1 VTSLSKQLY
10 LKNTFVLELTMFLFI
25 RISVFYL
32 LVLISPLAFSNV
44 IAETIEEVSESYKQ
58 CEELYEHIRKS
69 ECANSVF
76 GMFGRMYFEIGV
88 SFTERLVKFQ
98 NIKTEEDAF
107 ILSSGFKPR
116 PVFSVSLSD
125 SYFGESNFGYG
136 VGFSYFDDY
145 AFEQQIKRGSSDS
158 DKKNVDLGTY
168 SSMNVIALSPSI
180 FYSYG
185 RDDDSPY
192 RYIKFGLGVNLM
204 YSAVRGTAYLTELET
219 DTDCYQY
226 GSDYIDGSVT
236 DENEFKNLCDS
247 TRFRESSYGSGFK
260 IFIGM
265 DWRRWKA
272 EISTSIFQHRGSG
285 DYRFVTQQ
293 TQMSFSRKFEF

>member
-1 VTSLSKQLY
+1 MSLLRRFF
-10 LKNTFVLELTMFLFI
+10 LLCGLTLF
-25 RISVFYL
+25 SAVGF
-32 LVLISPLAFSNV
+32 ANV
-44 IAETIEEVSESYKQ
+44 IAETIEDVSESYEK

-76 GMFGRMYFEIGV
+76 GILGRMYFELGV

-107 ILSSGFKPR
+107 ILSSGLKPR
-116 PVFSVSLSD
+116 PIFSVSLSD

-136 VGFSYFDDY
+136 IGFSYFDDY
-145 AFEQQIKRGSSDS
+145 AFEQVVKRGSTDS
-158 DKKNVDLGTY
+158 DKKSVDLGTY

-192 RYIKFGLGVNLM
+192 RYMKFGLGLNLM
-204 YSAVRGTAYLTELET
+204 YSAVRGTAYLTELKA
-219 DTDCYQY
+219 DTACYQY
-226 GSDYIDGSVT
+226 GSDYVDGIVT
-236 DENEFKNLCDS
+236 DANEFKNLCDS
-247 TRFRESSYGSGFK
+247 TRFRESSYGSGIK
-260 IFIGM
+260 VFIGM
-265 DWRRWKA
+265 DWSRWKA
-272 EISTSIFQHRGSG
+272 EVSTSLFQHRGSG

-293 TQMSFSRKFEF
+293 TQIAFSRKFEF